1 MNRITPSISQP
12 QPPAPS
18 QPGTQ
23 LATQQDATP
32 GEQVVRRHKPLA
44 NGKATGSL
52 EQASS
57 LRDQLWEALASSKEL
72 IRSLKTEKRSQKSLK
87 LALDSLKQLQN
98 VA

>member
-12 QPPAPS
+12 QPAAPS
-18 QPGTQ
+18 QPVTQ
-23 LATQQDATP
+23 PDATE
-32 GEQVVRRHKPLA
+32 GEQVVRRRKRQVP
-44 NGKATGSL
+44 GKATSAL

-57 LRDQLWEALASSKEL
+57 LRDQLRNALTSSKEL